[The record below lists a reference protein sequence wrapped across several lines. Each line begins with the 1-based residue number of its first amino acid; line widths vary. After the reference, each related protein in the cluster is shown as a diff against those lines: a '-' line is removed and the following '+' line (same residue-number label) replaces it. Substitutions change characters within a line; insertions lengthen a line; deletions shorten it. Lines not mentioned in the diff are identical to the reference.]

1 MKRIVCEECKKV
13 YDYDRDEFCP
23 RCGAF
28 NPPVRTWGVDAQ
40 GNVVRVDGVSE
51 QNHAGSF
58 VHREVHREKAV
69 RRALGM
75 DWNKTR
81 GARSAAPAA
90 AAGVRP
96 PGGEPEQDPALG
108 GGHHRVFQ
116 LCPAPA
122 GGAAGPALFVLIQ
135 NT

>member
-81 GARSAAPAA
+81 GAR
-90 AAGVRP
+90 R
-96 PGGEPEQDPALG
+96 
-108 GGHHRVFQ
+108 
-116 LCPAPA
+116 PAP
-122 GGAAGPALFVLIQ
+122 P
-135 NT
+135 

>member
-28 NPPVRTWGVDAQ
+28 TPPVRTWGVDAQ

-69 RRALGM
+69 RRMEQVAERLEKSGSM
-75 DWNKTR
+75 EEAEILR
-81 GARSAAPAA
+81 AQLAQIVPA
-90 AAGVRP
+90 VW
-96 PGGEPEQDPALG
+96 EDDLS
-108 GGHHRVFQ
+108 
-116 LCPAPA
+116 
-122 GGAAGPALFVLIQ
+122 IQ
-135 NT
+135 

>member
-51 QNHAGSF
+51 QNHAESF

-69 RRALGM
+69 RRA
-75 DWNKTR
+75 
-81 GARSAAPAA
+81 

-96 PGGEPEQDPALG
+96 PGGEPEQGSALG
-108 GGHHRVFQ
+108 GGHRRVFQ

-122 GGAAGPALFVLIQ
+122 GGAAESVLFFLIQ